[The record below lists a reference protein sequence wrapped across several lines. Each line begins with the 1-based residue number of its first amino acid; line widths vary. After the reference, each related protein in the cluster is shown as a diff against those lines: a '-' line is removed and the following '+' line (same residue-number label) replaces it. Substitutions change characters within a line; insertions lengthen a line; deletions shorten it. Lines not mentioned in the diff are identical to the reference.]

1 MTEAFPHLANPWWL
15 LLLLALPALS
25 WHHHRRQSP
34 GALTYSRLPLPA
46 ADQHPVPPAA
56 HLAASA
62 TAAAARPS
70 GPTGTPGASAALLS
84 RPGGAAAATA
94 GAGGASGGQGGPVRP
109 GRRRGGWRLHLPFYL
124 RLAALGCLAV
134 ALARPQLGYAWEE
147 SLTEGIDIELVLDI
161 SGSMAAEDFLPQ
173 NRLAVAKQV
182 VKQFIAGRTG
192 DRIGLVV
199 FSGSAMTRAPLT
211 TDHAMLRLLVD
222 SVELNSLPD
231 GTAIGVALAAAAGRL
246 RVSPAKTRI
255 MVLVTDGGNNA
266 GEIDPLSAAAMC
278 KGLGLK
284 VYTVGVGTAGRVP
297 VPVPV
302 QDPETGRI
310 EIHRQLMNVSVDE
323 QLLRQIAQRTGGRYW
338 KATDLRSLQ
347 ETFRDIDR
355 LEKTPLRVKRYVRYR
370 EAFAP
375 LALAA
380 LSLLALPLAA
390 AALQVTAEP

>member
-15 LLLLALPALS
+15 LLLLALPALA
-25 WHHHRRQSP
+25 WHHHRRHSP
-34 GALTYSRLPLPA
+34 GALTYSRLPLPVSGQA
-46 ADQHPVPPAA
+46 PAQPAA
-56 HLAASA
+56 AF
-62 TAAAARPS
+62 P
-70 GPTGTPGASAALLS
+70 SAAVGAGPRAS
-84 RPGGAAAATA
+84 SPGGAP
-94 GAGGASGGQGGPVRP
+94 GAGGAPAGQGPPTRP
-109 GRRRGGWRLHLPFYL
+109 AHPPRPARRGRGAWRLHLPFYL

-173 NRLAVAKQV
+173 NRLGVAKQV

-211 TDHAMLRLLVD
+211 TDHAMLQLLVD

-231 GTAIGVALAAAAGRL
+231 GTAIGVALAAAAARL
-246 RVSPAKTRI
+246 RLSPAKTRI

-297 VPVPV
+297 VPVPM

-323 QLLRQIAQRTGGRYW
+323 QLLRLIAQRTGGRYW
-338 KATDLRSLQ
+338 KATDRRSL
-347 ETFRDIDR
+347 EEIFRDIDR

-370 EAFAP
+370 ESFAP
-375 LALAA
+375 LALACLA
-380 LSLLALPLAA
+380 LLALPLAA
-390 AALQVTAEP
+390 AGLQVTAEP

>member
-1 MTEAFPHLANPWWL
+1 MTEVLPHLANPWWL
-15 LLLLALPALS
+15 LLLLALPALA
-25 WHHHRRQSP
+25 WHHHRRHSP
-34 GALTYSRLPLPA
+34 GSLTYSRLPLPVSGRSPTQPDA
-46 ADQHPVPPAA
+46 RVAPVGAGA
-56 HLAASA
+56 TQASS
-62 TAAAARPS
+62 P
-70 GPTGTPGASAALLS
+70 GGVPGAGPAG
-84 RPGGAAAATA
+84 PGLPA
-94 GAGGASGGQGGPVRP
+94 GPP
-109 GRRRGGWRLHLPFYL
+109 RRGRHAWRLHLPFYL
-124 RLAALGCLAV
+124 RLAALACLAV

-182 VKQFIAGRTG
+182 VKQFVAGRTG

-211 TDHAMLRLLVD
+211 TDHAMLQLLVD

-231 GTAIGVALAAAAGRL
+231 GTAIGVALAAAAARL
-246 RVSPAKTRI
+246 RGSPAKTRI

-297 VPVPV
+297 VPVQM

-310 EIHRQLMNVSVDE
+310 ETHRQLMNVSVDE
-323 QLLRQIAQRTGGRYW
+323 QLLRLIAQRTGGRYW
-338 KATDLRSLQ
+338 KATDRRSLQ
-347 ETFRDIDR
+347 GIFRDIDR

-375 LALAA
+375 LALAGLA
-380 LSLLALPLAA
+380 LLTLPLAA
-390 AALQVTAEP
+390 AGLQVTAEP